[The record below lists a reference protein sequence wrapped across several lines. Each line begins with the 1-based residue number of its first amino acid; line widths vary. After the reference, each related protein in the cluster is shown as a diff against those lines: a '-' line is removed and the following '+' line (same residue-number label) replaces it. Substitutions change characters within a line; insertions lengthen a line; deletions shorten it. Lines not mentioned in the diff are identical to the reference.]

1 MQVGHNA
8 KWMFTFLIIA
18 IAGGVLSTILQAL
31 GMQLFPNALSAI
43 VLLALIALLVLH
55 SNWQLG
61 TKRAVTFFLLAGML
75 GFIFEVWGLR
85 GGTFFGGRYVYNGNE
100 IKFWGVP
107 YFIPIYWSV
116 FIYTAYT
123 ISNSFLVWL
132 GREKPKK
139 NTTKPALLILLV
151 ALDGILNVLLDLIM
165 DPVQVRAGS
174 WTWLSHGA
182 YFGVPIGNFI
192 GWFIVTVLATG
203 FFRLYEYIK
212 PAKVATEAY
221 LLLLSVVGYCLMG
234 LGFVASATIYGMYF
248 ISVIG
253 IVLFVPVTIINVLLY
268 LKKIRNIDYWKLQL
282 R

>member
-1 MQVGHNA
+1 M
-8 KWMFTFLIIA
+8 
-18 IAGGVLSTILQAL
+18 
-31 GMQLFPNALSAI
+31 
-43 VLLALIALLVLH
+43 
-55 SNWQLG
+55 
-61 TKRAVTFFLLAGML
+61 
-75 GFIFEVWGLR
+75 
-85 GGTFFGGRYVYNGNE
+85 
-100 IKFWGVP
+100 
-107 YFIPIYWSV
+107 
-116 FIYTAYT
+116 
-123 ISNSFLVWL
+123 
-132 GREKPKK
+132 
-139 NTTKPALLILLV
+139 
-151 ALDGILNVLLDLIM
+151 
-165 DPVQVRAGS
+165 
-174 WTWLSHGA
+174 SHGA

-268 LKKIRNIDYWKLQL
+268 LKKIRSIDYWKLQL